1 MRGLQISRSILSF
14 ESVRNLGLALP
25 GVVDSVYY
33 GANALTLNGHMLAC
47 MPVNRSAEVNSAVV
61 SIDLKRRASLLKA
74 RPDLYYITDHYAP
87 HAVMLMRLSDVSRD
101 DLQRTLK
108 IAWEYVSSLK
118 AADRGQATKKRTARR
133 SGTAAGKRMS
143 SKKTADRP

>member
-1 MRGLQISRSILSF
+1 MSRSILSF
-14 ESVRNLGLALP
+14 ESVRNVGLALP
-25 GVVDSVYY
+25 GVVDGLYY
-33 GANALTLNGHMLAC
+33 GAKALKINGHMLVC

-87 HAVMLMRLSDVSRD
+87 HAVMLMRLSYVSRD

-108 IAWEYVSSLK
+108 VAWEHVSSLK
-118 AADRGQATKKRTARR
+118 AADRGEAVKKRSARS

>member
-1 MRGLQISRSILSF
+1 MSRSILSF
-14 ESVRNLGLALP
+14 ESVRNVGLALP
-25 GVVDSVYY
+25 GVVAGVYY
-33 GANALTLNGHMLAC
+33 GANALKLNGHMLAC
-47 MPVNRSAEVNSAVV
+47 VPVNKSAEVNSAVV
-61 SIDLKRRASLLKA
+61 SVDLNRRASLLRA

-87 HAVMLMRLSDVSRD
+87 HPVMLMRLSLVSRD

-108 IAWEYVSSLK
+108 VAWEYVSSLK
-118 AADRGQATKKRTARR
+118 AADRGKAVKKRTART